1 MPDPE
6 RQHFRVAV
14 AGRGIAKR
22 FGHVEALAGADVEV
36 RRGQV
41 VALLG
46 DNGAGKSTLLKTLL
60 GVVRPD
66 RGQLVIGDADVATG
80 SVRDVQGRGVE
91 CVYQDLA
98 LAPDLS
104 VAASLFLGR
113 EPLRG
118 GLRGRLGV
126 LARRE
131 MAERAE
137 RALLE
142 LSIPLPSTDVLIGEL
157 SAGQRQAVAVARAVM
172 WARTAVLM
180 DEPTAAL
187 GARQSEFVWA
197 LIRTVASRGLG
208 VLLVSHDLPRAL
220 EVADRVAVLAHGITV
235 HEGPAE
241 GLSVPDAVALM
252 VGYQRAG

>member
-1 MPDPE
+1 MPDPQ
-6 RQHFRVAV
+6 RPPFRVAV

-22 FGHVEALAGADVEV
+22 FGHVEALCGADVEV
-36 RRGQV
+36 RHGQV

-66 RGQLVIGDADVATG
+66 RGEVVVQDEDVELG
-80 SVRDVQGRGVE
+80 SVRDVQRRGVE

-137 RALLE
+137 RALQE
-142 LSIPLPSTDVLIGEL
+142 LSIPLPSTGVAIGEL

-187 GARQSEFVWA
+187 GARQSE
-197 LIRTVASRGLG
+197 
-208 VLLVSHDLPRAL
+208 LVCDAHPDRRVSWPWRAAGLPRSASG
-220 EVADRVAVLAHGITV
+220 ARGRRSRRDPGARDDR
-235 HEGPAE
+235 PR
-241 GLSVPDAVALM
+241 
-252 VGYQRAG
+252 RAR